1 MLVAADDGL
10 IVGGA
15 HIGPRGALSIALAP
29 EARGQGLGR
38 RLAITLEDAATRL
51 GLRAINVGGVIDD
64 TRAGRVGPYR
74 RADADRRGRAAGQ
87 ADENGRR
94 GGAG

>member
-29 EARGQGLGR
+29 EACGQGLGR

-64 TRAGRVGPYR
+64 SRADRVGPYG

-87 ADENGRR
+87 AGENGRR